1 MSSLVEEAVKKLTN
15 TVDSLESRIKALE
28 DRAAGG
34 SGKLSTEEVRMI
46 LIGPPGAGMPLP
58 SSLFAF
64 NHPVATFILISQLT
78 HRQGHPSPQDQGEV

>member
-15 TVDSLESRIKALE
+15 TVESLESRIKALE

-46 LIGPPGAGMPLP
+46 LIGPPGAGRCLQLSFLARIAC
-58 SSLFAF
+58 SS
-64 NHPVATFILISQLT
+64 Q
-78 HRQGHPSPQDQGEV
+78 